1 MEAVTRVLICVSMY
15 IHVGSIIRKT
25 FAMLSVVPITISFGK
40 IHANPPQT
48 RKTEKKGRV
57 KERRREKERERERG
71 GEKGEKKI
79 KKEVDR

>member
-48 RKTEKKGRV
+48 RKTEKKRESEGK
-57 KERRREKERERERG
+57 KERKREREKGR
-71 GEKGEKKI
+71 EKNKK
-79 KKEVDR
+79 R